1 MTSTSTGSGTG
12 TGSTLTSSSQGTSSS
27 GLLPTTGA
35 DLAGMVAGGLVAI
48 AAGVLSLLTLRRRR
62 TARI

>member
-1 MTSTSTGSGTG
+1 MTTTSTGTG
-12 TGSTLTSSSQGTSSS
+12 AGSTLTSSSQGTSS

-35 DLAGMVAGGLVAI
+35 DLAGMVAGGLAAI

-62 TARI
+62 AARI